1 MKNKVAVILA
11 GGKGTRLKPM
21 TEYLNKHLLPIYNKP
36 MIYYPL
42 SIAKRSG
49 IKKIYLICNPGDDK
63 LFKSHLGNGKNF
75 DLNIE
80 YLIQKKPNGIA
91 GGLKLLENKIPIKT
105 KILLLLGDNI
115 FVGQGLQENYLSSA
129 FKSDS
134 KFTIFSVFSYKP
146 ENFGVIQYKKNK
158 PMKII
163 EKPKKFISNDIVT
176 GMYVFDSECLSYIR
190 KIKLSKFK
198 QYEITDFINLFIKEN
213 EVKIIKFGAG
223 MAWIDCG
230 EPETLFEAAQM
241 VKFYNDKFG
250 INLGYLG

>member
-1 MKNKVAVILA
+1 MKNKIAVILA
-11 GGKGTRLKPM
+11 GGKGTRLRPM

-63 LFKSHLGNGKNF
+63 IFKAHLGNGRNYG
-75 DLNIE
+75 LNIN
-80 YLIQKKPNGIA
+80 YLIQKKPDGIA
-91 GGLKLLENKIPIKT
+91 GGLKLIKNKIKNNT

-115 FVGQGLQENYLSSA
+115 FLGQGLQENYLSSA
-129 FKSDS
+129 FKSNL
-134 KFTIFSVFSYKP
+134 KFTIFSIFSNKP
-146 ENFGVIQYKKNK
+146 ENFGVIEYKNK
-158 PMKII
+158 KPLKIF

-176 GMYVFDSECLSYIR
+176 GMYIFDSECLTYIK
-190 KIKLSKFK
+190 KIKLSKFR
-198 QYEITDFINLFIKEN
+198 QYEITDFINLFMKKN
-213 EVKIIKFGAG
+213 EVEIIKFGAG

-230 EPETLFEAAQM
+230 EPDTLFEASQM

-250 INLGYLG
+250 INLGELK